1 MPTTLPRIYTAM
13 ERPIYEAVA
22 MLAKK
27 DGVSLSQKARD
38 LLVEALEVIEDEGL
52 EAIVERR
59 RQNMGKSVLRA
70 DTLCLP
76 CRMTRKPAFCRARTA
91 CW

>member
-1 MPTTLPRIYTAM
+1 MPTSLPRISAVV

-38 LLVEALEVIEDEGL
+38 LLLEALELIEDAGL

-59 RQNMGKSVLRA
+59 RKNPGKSIPLAEVKR
-70 DTLCLP
+70 
-76 CRMTRKPAFCRARTA
+76 RFRIK
-91 CW
+91 

>member
-1 MPTTLPRIYTAM
+1 MPTMLPGISTVVD
-13 ERPIYEAVA
+13 RPIYEAIA

-38 LLVEALEVIEDEGL
+38 LLLEALKLIEDAGL

-59 RQNMGKSVLRA
+59 RKNPGKTIPLAEVKR
-70 DTLCLP
+70 
-76 CRMTRKPAFCRARTA
+76 RFRIK
-91 CW
+91 

>member
-1 MPTTLPRIYTAM
+1 MPTTLPRISTVL

-22 MLAKK
+22 MLAKR

-38 LLVEALEVIEDEGL
+38 LLIEALELIEDAGL

-59 RQNMGKSVLRA
+59 RKNIGISIPLAEVKR
-70 DTLCLP
+70 
-76 CRMTRKPAFCRARTA
+76 RFRIK
-91 CW
+91 

>member
-1 MPTTLPRIYTAM
+1 MPTTLPRISTVV

-38 LLVEALEVIEDEGL
+38 LLLEALELSEDAGL

-59 RQNMGKSVLRA
+59 RKNREESVPLAEVKR
-70 DTLCLP
+70 
-76 CRMTRKPAFCRARTA
+76 RFRIK
-91 CW
+91 

>member
-1 MPTTLPRIYTAM
+1 MPTTLPRISTVV

-38 LLVEALEVIEDEGL
+38 LLLEALELIEDAGL

-59 RQNMGKSVLRA
+59 RKNRGESVPLAEVKR
-70 DTLCLP
+70 
-76 CRMTRKPAFCRARTA
+76 RFRIK
-91 CW
+91 

>member
-1 MPTTLPRIYTAM
+1 MPTTLPRISAVVD
-13 ERPIYEAVA
+13 RPIYEAIA

-38 LLVEALEVIEDEGL
+38 LLLEALKLIEDAGL

-59 RQNMGKSVLRA
+59 RKNPGKTIPLAEVKR
-70 DTLCLP
+70 
-76 CRMTRKPAFCRARTA
+76 RFRIK
-91 CW
+91 

>member
-1 MPTTLPRIYTAM
+1 MPTMLPRISTVVD
-13 ERPIYEAVA
+13 RPIYEAIA

-38 LLVEALEVIEDEGL
+38 LLLEALKLIEDASL

-59 RQNMGKSVLRA
+59 RKNPGKTIPLAEVKR
-70 DTLCLP
+70 
-76 CRMTRKPAFCRARTA
+76 RFRIK
-91 CW
+91 

>member
-1 MPTTLPRIYTAM
+1 MPTTLPRISTVL

-22 MLAKK
+22 MLAKR

-38 LLVEALEVIEDEGL
+38 LLIEALELIEDAGL

-59 RQNMGKSVLRA
+59 RK
-70 DTLCLP
+70 TLGTSIPLAEVK
-76 CRMTRKPAFCRARTA
+76 RRFRIK
-91 CW
+91 

>member
-1 MPTTLPRIYTAM
+1 MPTTLPRISTVV

-27 DGVSLSQKARD
+27 DRVSLSQKARD
-38 LLVEALEVIEDEGL
+38 LLLEALELVEDVSL

-59 RQNMGKSVLRA
+59 RKNLGKSVPLAEVKR
-70 DTLCLP
+70 
-76 CRMTRKPAFCRARTA
+76 RFRIK
-91 CW
+91 

>member
-1 MPTTLPRIYTAM
+1 MPTMLPRISTVV
-13 ERPIYEAVA
+13 ERSIYEAVA

-38 LLVEALEVIEDEGL
+38 LLLEALELIEDAGL

-59 RQNMGKSVLRA
+59 RKNLGKSIPLAEVKR
-70 DTLCLP
+70 
-76 CRMTRKPAFCRARTA
+76 RFRIK
-91 CW
+91 

>member
-1 MPTTLPRIYTAM
+1 MPTSLPRISAVV

-38 LLVEALEVIEDEGL
+38 LLLEALELIEDAGL

-59 RQNMGKSVLRA
+59 RKNLRKSIPLAEVKR
-70 DTLCLP
+70 
-76 CRMTRKPAFCRARTA
+76 RFRIK
-91 CW
+91 

>member
-1 MPTTLPRIYTAM
+1 MPTTLPRISTVV

-38 LLVEALEVIEDEGL
+38 LLLEALELIEDVGL

-59 RQNMGKSVLRA
+59 RKNRGESVPLAEVKR
-70 DTLCLP
+70 
-76 CRMTRKPAFCRARTA
+76 RFRIK
-91 CW
+91 

>member
-1 MPTTLPRIYTAM
+1 MPTTLPRISTVV
-13 ERPIYEAVA
+13 ERSIYEAVA

-38 LLVEALEVIEDEGL
+38 LLLEALELIEDAGL

-59 RQNMGKSVLRA
+59 RKNLGKSIPLAEVKR
-70 DTLCLP
+70 
-76 CRMTRKPAFCRARTA
+76 RFRIK
-91 CW
+91 

>member
-1 MPTTLPRIYTAM
+1 MPTTLPRISTVV
-13 ERPIYEAVA
+13 ERSIYEAVA

-38 LLVEALEVIEDEGL
+38 LLLEALELSEDAGL

-59 RQNMGKSVLRA
+59 RKNPGKTIPLAEVKR
-70 DTLCLP
+70 
-76 CRMTRKPAFCRARTA
+76 RFRIK
-91 CW
+91 

>member
-1 MPTTLPRIYTAM
+1 MPTMLPRISTVVD
-13 ERPIYEAVA
+13 RPIYEAIA

-38 LLVEALEVIEDEGL
+38 LLLEALKLIEDAGL

-59 RQNMGKSVLRA
+59 LKNPGKTIPLAEVKR
-70 DTLCLP
+70 
-76 CRMTRKPAFCRARTA
+76 RFRIK
-91 CW
+91 

>member
-1 MPTTLPRIYTAM
+1 MPTSLPRISAVV

-38 LLVEALEVIEDEGL
+38 LLLEALELIEDAGL

-59 RQNMGKSVLRA
+59 RKNLQKSIPLAEVKR
-70 DTLCLP
+70 
-76 CRMTRKPAFCRARTA
+76 RFRVK
-91 CW
+91 